1 MHNKLVPKVDAIDT
15 SGFVLKSKRDT
26 DESSL
31 KKKVID
37 ADKKILD
44 TSGLVKKTNYNAKII
59 EIEGKIPSVITLS
72 TSAALRADEQRTPS
86 VNTLVEKINY
96 DAKLLDNENIL
107 LWLFAIYL
115 QVKHLLKDKTKR
127 FGWYLLLLDLKTTLI
142 WTKK

>member
-1 MHNKLVPKVDAIDT
+1 MYNKLVPKVDAIDT
-15 SGFVLKSKRDT
+15 SGFVLKSKCDT

-107 LWLFAIYL
+107 L
-115 QVKHLLKDKTKR
+115 
-127 FGWYLLLLDLKTTLI
+127 
-142 WTKK
+142 